1 MLIYSIFDREEL
13 ELARELRRQ
22 FRPAQ
27 QRIYTVVFSVRLC
40 DQLFRNS
47 LIHLDASRRGE
58 LTRARRPA
66 NRQVV
71 RFYIPDTSLSD
82 SITVTNTTLCRGDLR
97 LCFHL
102 PGLASAHHQLLPATR
117 ATIPIKRSSHRCSR
131 VSKAL
136 GMLIRVY
143 FYIDGPFSLRA
154 L

>member
-82 SITVTNTTLCRGDLR
+82 SITVTNQRYAGAISGCASTFPAWRQPTTNCCQQLGRQSPLR
-97 LCFHL
+97 EVHIVVV
-102 PGLASAHHQLLPATR
+102 A
-117 ATIPIKRSSHRCSR
+117 
-131 VSKAL
+131 
-136 GMLIRVY
+136 
-143 FYIDGPFSLRA
+143 
-154 L
+154 